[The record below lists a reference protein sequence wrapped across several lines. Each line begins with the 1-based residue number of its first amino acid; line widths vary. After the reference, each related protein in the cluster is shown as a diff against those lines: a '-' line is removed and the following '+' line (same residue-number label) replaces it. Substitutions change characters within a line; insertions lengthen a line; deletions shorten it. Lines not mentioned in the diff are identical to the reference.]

1 MTPEEKR
8 LKITAPIP
16 LEKALDIYG
25 VQSEAELMSLLKDKF
40 ETYSQNFLQNQEKK
54 TINLKFILLI
64 IFILIIGGYLLFS
77 DSLLE
82 LISN

>member
-8 LKITAPIP
+8 LKITAPMP

-54 TINLKFILLI
+54 TINFKFILLI
-64 IFILIIGGYLLFS
+64 IFVLLVGSYFIFSERIIEMLK
-77 DSLLE
+77 
-82 LISN
+82 

>member
-8 LKITAPIP
+8 LKITTPMP
-16 LEKALDIYG
+16 LEKALSIYG

-54 TINLKFILLI
+54 VVNIKLILLTVFILFVGLY
-64 IFILIIGGYLLFS
+64 FVFS
-77 DSLLE
+77 DRLVEIL
-82 LISN
+82 N

>member
-25 VQSEAELMSLLKDKF
+25 VQSEAELLELLRDKF

-54 TINLKFILLI
+54 VINIKMI
-64 IFILIIGGYLLFS
+64 ILILFVFFVGVYITFS
-77 DSLLE
+77 DKIIEML
-82 LISN
+82 N

>member
-16 LEKALDIYG
+16 LEKVLDIYG

-40 ETYSQNFLQNQEKK
+40 EAYSQNFLQNQEKK
-54 TINLKFILLI
+54 TINFKFILLI
-64 IFILIIGGYLLFS
+64 IFVLLVGSYFMFSESLKGIIS
-77 DSLLE
+77 
-82 LISN
+82 

>member
-54 TINLKFILLI
+54 TINFKFILLI
-64 IFILIIGGYLLFS
+64 NFVLLVGSYFMFSESLKGIIS
-77 DSLLE
+77 
-82 LISN
+82 

>member
-16 LEKALDIYG
+16 LEKVLDIYG

-40 ETYSQNFLQNQEKK
+40 EAYSQNFLQIVP
-54 TINLKFILLI
+54 TL
-64 IFILIIGGYLLFS
+64 Y
-77 DSLLE
+77 
-82 LISN
+82 

>member
-16 LEKALDIYG
+16 LEKVLDIYG

-54 TINLKFILLI
+54 TINFKFILLI
-64 IFILIIGGYLLFS
+64 IFVLLVGSYFMFS
-77 DSLLE
+77 ESLKG
-82 LISN
+82 LIS

>member
-8 LKITAPIP
+8 LKITAPIT

-54 TINLKFILLI
+54 TINFKFILLI
-64 IFILIIGGYLLFS
+64 IFVLLVGSYFMFSESLKGIIS
-77 DSLLE
+77 
-82 LISN
+82 

>member
-54 TINLKFILLI
+54 TINFKFILLI
-64 IFILIIGGYLLFS
+64 IFVLLVGSYFIFSERIIEIL
-77 DSLLE
+77 
-82 LISN
+82 N